1 MNWLIPEASFAEH
14 ALVVVVALGV
24 TALVVSIHYA
34 GVNWLARRYLESKT
48 KSGRARRT
56 MLKIIFTLIGLHIV
70 EIWCYGM
77 AFWTLSVVPGTGYLH
92 GEHGTN
98 TMFDA
103 VYLSATTYSTV
114 GYGDL
119 APVGAIRVISGLES
133 LTGLLLIT
141 WSASF
146 TYLKMSRLWSRS
158 DT

>member
-77 AFWTLSVVPGTGYLH
+77 AFWTLSFVPGTGYLH

-114 GYGDL
+114 G
-119 APVGAIRVISGLES
+119 
-133 LTGLLLIT
+133 
-141 WSASF
+141 
-146 TYLKMSRLWSRS
+146 RLWRSRAGWRHS
-158 DT
+158 RHFRAGIPDRPVVDHLVSQLHVFENVAAVVTF